1 MSPKIFSLQEREET
15 KIKMLNAGFTLIK
28 EYGMTHASVEK
39 VTKAVGLGKS
49 TFYNFFPSKEMFVYE
64 IIKYQRDRVKQFF
77 MDTLNGREKLT
88 VVEAKDFLKKII
100 FSNDSIYQY
109 LTAEDEARLKA
120 ALPPEFRIDNR
131 SETVV
136 MNNLLDHIEDV
147 RKDIDF
153 KVVANLIK
161 IMALAMFNQD
171 VLHADALK
179 RTLNHIYELLF
190 SFIFEEDA

>member
-77 MDTLNGREKLT
+77 MDTLNGREKMT